1 MVVEDSTMLDKEI
14 SDAGGVRVSDV
25 QDLVKVLMVA
35 SGYDMQIKDKKIYVT
50 KH

>member
-1 MVVEDSTMLDKEI
+1 MVVEDSAMLEKQI

-25 QDLVKVLMVA
+25 RDLVKVLIVA
-35 SGYDMQIKDKKIYVT
+35 SGYDMQIKDRKIYVT